1 MAGNIITVEFD
12 GNTSVVLSDTVYQ
25 YDYGQ
30 KLYFAD
36 LTLPEYFEVHFS
48 NVKDGKAG
56 TMIGH
61 DQYVD
66 IPDKYLTSG
75 SPVYGWLFF
84 HETEYDGETEYTFRL
99 PIVRRARPV
108 DVVTPE
114 QESVITQAIAALNSA
129 IEDCDGFAEDSEA
142 WAVGQRDGVDV
153 DSNDDTYNNN
163 SKYYAGQA
171 SGSAATASTK
181 ASEASGSA
189 NSASGSANTA
199 SNKALVAE
207 GYADGKQNGEDVASG
222 SPYYHNNSK
231 YYSERSE
238 SAASSV
244 IEQANTSEA
253 YAVGKRGGV
262 DVGDSD
268 PAYHNNS
275 KYYATA
281 AGDSAAAAAGS
292 ANEAS
297 DKAGEASGSA
307 TIAGGKATEASGYAG
322 SANANA
328 LKSEGFAVGQQNG
341 DDVSSESD
349 YFHNNAKYYKE
360 QAASSANNANHYS
373 EQAGES
379 ASTASTN
386 GLKAEGYTVGKQNGT
401 DVESGSEYYHNNA
414 KYYKEQAA
422 SAAEAA
428 ETLVGDLATEATQL
442 QIEGETDD
450 IVDLL
455 TQIVEQG
462 HSSGDL
468 NGYSLNPG
476 AGDEILITYTN
487 PEDETD
493 TVTITAPTNTTMSAI
508 ATALAD
514 LANTWK
520 GAIITNG

>member
-66 IPDKYLTSG
+66 IPDKYLISG

-153 DSNDDTYNNN
+153 DSDDDTYNNN

-238 SAASSV
+238 NAASSV

-253 YAVGKRGGV
+253 YAVGKRDGV
-262 DVGDSD
+262 DVGSSD

-292 ANEAS
+292 ANTAS

-307 TIAGGKATEASGYAG
+307 TIADNKATEASGYAG

-341 DDVSSESD
+341 DDVSSGSD

-360 QAASSANNANHYS
+360 QAAASAANAGAS
-373 EQAGES
+373 ETNAGNSETAASGS
-379 ASTASTN
+379 ASAASASA
-386 GLKAEGYTVGKQNGT
+386 LASEGYATGKQNGT
-401 DVESGSEYYHNNA
+401 DVASGSPYYENNA
-414 KYYKEQAA
+414 KFFKEQA
-422 SAAEAA
+422 EN
-428 ETLVGDLATEATQL
+428 LVGDLATEATLSEIKSGTNDAVSLL
-442 QIEGETDD
+442 Q
-450 IVDLL
+450 
-455 TQIVEQG
+455 QIVEEGG
-462 HSSGDL
+462 HSGDL
-468 NGYSLNPG
+468 NGFSLNLG
-476 AGDEILITYTN
+476 VDDELLITYTD

-508 ATALAD
+508 VTVLEELAD
-514 LANTWK
+514 VWK
-520 GAIITNG
+520 GAIEANE